1 MNTVSIVLNLY
12 FQGTRFS
19 NQNKQ
24 PTPNRLLMK
33 KILISTF
40 LLFLIFSADA
50 QVIGKTFPDMEAETV
65 EDKKVKLPADVK
77 GKYTLI
83 GMAYSKKSEDELNS
97 WFQPVFEKFVQKTN
111 GLMGGFGYDVNV
123 YFVPMFTGVN
133 AAATGTAKR
142 KAIKNIDPQLLPY
155 ILFYKGELKP
165 YKEALDF
172 EKKDIPYFFVL
183 DANGKIVF
191 ATTGKYTEAKM
202 DQIEEVLE

>member
-1 MNTVSIVLNLY
+1 
-12 FQGTRFS
+12 
-19 NQNKQ
+19 
-24 PTPNRLLMK
+24 MK
-33 KILISTF
+33 KAILVFIGLVLTVAAYSQVGK
-40 LLFLIFSADA
+40 IFPA
-50 QVIGKTFPDMEAETV
+50 MEAETV
-65 EDKKVKLPADVK
+65 EDKKVHLPADVK

-83 GMAYSKKSEDELNS
+83 GLAYSKKSEDELNS
-97 WFQPVFEKFVQKTN
+97 WFQPVFEKFVQKST
-111 GLMGGFGYDVNV
+111 GLMSGFTYDVNV

-183 DANGKIVF
+183 DPEGKIVY
-191 ATTGKYTEAKM
+191 ATSGKFSTDKL
-202 DQIEEVLE
+202 DKVEEVME